1 MSRRSRNSTLNA
13 PRFGRFGLRAA
24 VAAATMLQLCATAAA
39 QESGAIGVSAPI
51 SGFYAVVGK
60 EIEKGARA
68 AVNRF
73 PDARIELHD
82 DECEPEGGVKTAEEM
97 IESRV
102 RIAIGYPCIEA
113 FDAAMP
119 KLADANIPLLLIG
132 VQSEAIT
139 VDRRKGNWP
148 VLRLAPKASDEAD
161 AIADYLKEAWRGINF
176 AIIDDGTLY
185 GRQIAEE
192 VRFRLEEDNLKPVF
206 TDTYRPQLENQV
218 ALVRRLQKSGATHVF
233 VGGDAFDAAI
243 IGADAE
249 AVGVS
254 LTLAGGSAFV
264 ASPEDSVLADGTILG
279 ALPAW
284 SGAGELPKALSDAT
298 EGATVIGNSYLV
310 PTYAAMQIAMAA
322 LEGLDADEP
331 IFFGDFLGRTFQT
344 VLGPIRFD
352 GDGNVSR
359 NLFRIFVIEDG
370 RPVAVSGDSS
380 TGAIQ

>member
-1 MSRRSRNSTLNA
+1 MHQSDMSRRSRNSTLGA

-24 VAAATMLQLCATAAA
+24 IAAATMLQLCATAAA

-82 DECEPEGGVKTAEEM
+82 DECEPEGGVKTADEM

-119 KLADANIPLLLIG
+119 KLADANIALLLIG

-161 AIADYLKEAWRGINF
+161 AIADGKAP
-176 AIIDDGTLY
+176 DG
-185 GRQIAEE
+185 G
-192 VRFRLEEDNLKPVF
+192 
-206 TDTYRPQLENQV
+206 
-218 ALVRRLQKSGATHVF
+218 
-233 VGGDAFDAAI
+233 
-243 IGADAE
+243 
-249 AVGVS
+249 
-254 LTLAGGSAFV
+254 
-264 ASPEDSVLADGTILG
+264 
-279 ALPAW
+279 
-284 SGAGELPKALSDAT
+284 
-298 EGATVIGNSYLV
+298 
-310 PTYAAMQIAMAA
+310 
-322 LEGLDADEP
+322 
-331 IFFGDFLGRTFQT
+331 
-344 VLGPIRFD
+344 
-352 GDGNVSR
+352 
-359 NLFRIFVIEDG
+359 
-370 RPVAVSGDSS
+370 
-380 TGAIQ
+380 